1 MIKLISI
8 LTKFAVVFLISILF
22 ASCKYDVNFGNG
34 EKGDGKITTETR
46 IISDSF
52 TGIDVSTGIQ
62 VVLEQSENQSV
73 SVEADSNLQK
83 IIDIR
88 VENGVLMID
97 PLESINPSKTIVVKV
112 KTSKIENLNASS
124 GSEIKGIG
132 TFKGENISVDASS
145 AAEVSVTLKYDNIT
159 FEASSGSSISAKGL
173 ALKLDSSASSGSEI
187 EAYDLMVNDVISDV
201 SSGGNVKIHPIIKLN
216 ATASSGGNIAYKDE
230 PKSITKE
237 ESSGGNV
244 GRE

>member
-8 LTKFAVVFLISILF
+8 LTKFAVVFLISMLF

-34 EKGDGKITTETR
+34 EKGNGNITTETR
-46 IISDSF
+46 KITDSF

-62 VVLEQSENQSV
+62 VVLEQSDNQFV

-97 PLESINPSKTIVVKV
+97 PSESVNPSKTIVVKV
-112 KTSKIENLNASS
+112 KTPKIENLNASS

-145 AAEVSVTLKYDNIT
+145 AAEVSVTLKYDNII
-159 FEASSGSSISAKGL
+159 FEASSGSSINAKGI

-201 SSGGNVKIHPIIKLN
+201 SSGGNIKIHPIVKLN
-216 ATASSGGNIAYKDE
+216 ATASSGGNIAYKVE

-244 GRE
+244 GKE